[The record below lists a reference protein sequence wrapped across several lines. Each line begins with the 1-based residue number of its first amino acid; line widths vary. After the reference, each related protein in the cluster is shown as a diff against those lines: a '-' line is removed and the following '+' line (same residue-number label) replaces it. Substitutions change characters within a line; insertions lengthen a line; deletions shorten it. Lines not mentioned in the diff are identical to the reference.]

1 MSTIIY
7 PSPIFGPVHSRRL
20 GISLGINLLPADGKV
35 CSFDCIYCECG
46 FNEDHRPS
54 LPLPTREEVAEKLE
68 QKLQAMVEEQQLPD
82 VLTFAGNG
90 EPTCHPHFAEIIAD
104 TIRLRNQYCPKA
116 KVSVLS
122 NSTMIHRQ
130 AVHDALMLVDNNIL
144 KLDTIDPLYINKV
157 DHPNGTYDVNTIIER
172 MKAFNGHLIIQ
183 TMFTGGRQGHQAP
196 AGDDLHHRPRNA
208 HPRSAQGHPRTTRPN
223 TRPRHRCRHSLHGQL
238 LTNNPCQ
245 LAGIIGLLTH
255 DAALRTFQELDDVLN
270 LRAIGHLILDL
281 IDYIEHTRLSVEEQT
296 VGIGDMLLYLLVDC
310 R

>member
-54 LPLPTREEVAEKLE
+54 LPLPTREEVAQKLE
-68 QKLQAMVEEQQLPD
+68 AKLQQMVSDGQLPD

-122 NSTMIHRQ
+122 NSTMIHRPQ
-130 AVHDALMLVDNNIL
+130 VHDALMQVDNNIL
-144 KLDTIDPLYINKV
+144 KLDTVDPAYINKV
-157 DHPNGTYDVNTIIER
+157 DHPNGTYDVDLIIDR
-172 MKAFNGHLIIQ
+172 LKAFQGHVIIQ
-183 TMFTGGRQGHQAP
+183 TMFMRGECKGESVDNTGDAYVNPWLEAVKAIAPQQVMIYTIDRETPTQGLLKATHE
-196 AGDDLHHRPRNA
+196 
-208 HPRSAQGHPRTTRPN
+208 
-223 TRPRHRCRHSLHGQL
+223 QL
-238 LTNNPCQ
+238 DQ
-245 LAGIIGLLTH
+245 IRDRVIAAGIPCT
-255 DAALRTFQELDDVLN
+255 AS
-270 LRAIGHLILDL
+270 
-281 IDYIEHTRLSVEEQT
+281 Y
-296 VGIGDMLLYLLVDC
+296 
-310 R
+310 